1 MWFPFVYMFVLLH
14 AIKSNY
20 NRIQILILCI
30 NSTMGAEIL
39 HDQVQQMIYG
49 YYWICHPTGAG
60 GVSMTRGYLLPCNI
74 PGQYEPPIK

>member
-1 MWFPFVYMFVLLH
+1 
-14 AIKSNY
+14 
-20 NRIQILILCI
+20 
-30 NSTMGAEIL
+30 MGAEIL

-49 YYWICHPTGAG
+49 YYWICHPTGAS